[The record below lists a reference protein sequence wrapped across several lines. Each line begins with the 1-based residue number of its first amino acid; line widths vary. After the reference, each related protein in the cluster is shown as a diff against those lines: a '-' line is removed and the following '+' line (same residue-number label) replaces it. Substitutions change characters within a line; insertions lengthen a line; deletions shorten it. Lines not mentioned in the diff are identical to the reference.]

1 MIQKVLRRFSLYAI
15 VSIQLFRTLQYR
27 LLSTNRLQG
36 GNAIRK
42 QPLHLAGRGL
52 IKAEGTFTVGY
63 FPSPFFLNTCCYL
76 EARSKSASI
85 SIGDRTHINN
95 NFVAISEHSSIVIGR
110 NCKIGTSVEIVDSDF
125 HGLHLA
131 ERSRSMP
138 EWADPVVIGDDVF
151 IGSNVRILKGVT
163 IGTGSVIANASVVT
177 KDVPANV
184 VAGGNPA
191 RVLKEIA

>member
-1 MIQKVLRRFSLYAI
+1 MIGKVLKGLSLYAI
-15 VSIQLFRTLQYR
+15 RSIQLFRILKYR
-27 LLSTNRLQG
+27 LLSTNRLQA
-36 GNAIRK
+36 GNAIRR
-42 QPLHLAGRGL
+42 QPLHLAGRGV
-52 IKAEGTFTVGY
+52 IKAEGTFIVGY

-76 EARSKSASI
+76 EARSKGSSI

-95 NFVAISEHSSIVIGR
+95 NFVAISEHASIVIGR

-125 HGLHLA
+125 HGLPLA
-131 ERSRSMP
+131 DRSRSLP
-138 EWADPVVIGDDVF
+138 EWANPVVIGDDVF

-163 IGTGSVIANASVVT
+163 IGDGSVIANASVVT

-191 RVLKEIA
+191 RVVKEIA